1 MDALDALD
9 SRSVMFIIRVLF
21 AVSPLR
27 NSILSFIVKGVSK
40 QKVVNYMNEEDLSS
54 KVTTLAMIDALLD
67 MEILIDPSNR
77 RYQST
82 LEINPEF
89 NFYGL
94 LLDAIYYKIQD
105 VVKALKPLELIKDGQ
120 FKVETRMDKEKGK
133 DKVEVTLS
141 SNPNSDKLAV
151 AATAAAKTKPTV
163 TH

>member
-1 MDALDALD
+1 
-9 SRSVMFIIRVLF
+9 
-21 AVSPLR
+21 
-27 NSILSFIVKGVSK
+27 
-40 QKVVNYMNEEDLSS
+40 
-54 KVTTLAMIDALLD
+54 
-67 MEILIDPSNR
+67 
-77 RYQST
+77 
-82 LEINPEF
+82 
-89 NFYGL
+89 
-94 LLDAIYYKIQD
+94 